1 MFELMTYGR
10 ALSLDSRAVRIIR
23 ITQLL
28 DWSVRPKLNEYVPI
42 CVASAFGFRE
52 GKK

>member
-1 MFELMTYGR
+1 MFGLMIYGR
-10 ALSLDSRAVRIIR
+10 ALPLDSRQVRIIQIER
-23 ITQLL
+23 LL
-28 DWSVRPKLNEYVPI
+28 DRSVRPKLNEYVPI